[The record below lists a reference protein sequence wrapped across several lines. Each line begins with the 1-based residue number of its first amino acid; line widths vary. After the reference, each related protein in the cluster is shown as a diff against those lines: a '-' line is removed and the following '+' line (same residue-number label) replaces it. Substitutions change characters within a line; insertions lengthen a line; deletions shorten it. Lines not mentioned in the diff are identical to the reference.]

1 MSPIKQKK
9 RMEKDEIIH
18 ALRNFIALNRD
29 RYEII
34 RLGVFGSAARD
45 DMNEESDIDV
55 VVELGKP
62 DLFYLVGIKQD
73 LEEKFRRRVDIVR
86 YRDTMNGFLKKR
98 IDKEAVYV

>member
-1 MSPIKQKK
+1 
-9 RMEKDEIIH
+9 MEKDEIIR
-18 ALRNFIALNRD
+18 ALRSFIALNRD

-45 DMNEESDIDV
+45 DMNEQSDIDV

-73 LEEKFRRRVDIVR
+73 LEEKFRRPVDIVR

-98 IDKEAVYV
+98 IEKEAIYV

>member
-1 MSPIKQKK
+1 
-9 RMEKDEIIH
+9 MEKDEIIR
-18 ALRNFIALNRD
+18 ALRSFIALNRD

-45 DMNEESDIDV
+45 DMNEQSDIDV
-55 VVELGKP
+55 VVVLGKP

-73 LEEKFRRRVDIVR
+73 LEEKFRRPVDIVR
-86 YRDTMNGFLKKR
+86 YRDTMNEFLKKR

>member
-1 MSPIKQKK
+1 
-9 RMEKDEIIH
+9 MEKDEIIH
-18 ALRNFIALNRD
+18 ALRNFIALNKD

>member
-1 MSPIKQKK
+1 
-9 RMEKDEIIH
+9 MEKDEIIH

>member
-1 MSPIKQKK
+1 
-9 RMEKDEIIH
+9 MEKDEIIR
-18 ALRNFIALNRD
+18 ALRSFIALNRD

-73 LEEKFRRRVDIVR
+73 LEEKFRRPVDIVR

-98 IDKEAVYV
+98 IDEEAVYV